1 MAETLVDITALNRS
15 SHPATLFYV
24 ADVEGSAP
32 VPYATLE
39 PNERKSQ
46 QSFAGHR
53 WRLTCNGCD
62 TSTEL
67 CATPDLE
74 LRIGGCACGDA
85 PIPEEF
91 YHHSKLVGVAGLRVR
106 AAAVVSAEAV
116 DAAAKILAEM
126 LRHSP
131 PSILARL
138 DAAGCA
144 VSVIGREQ
152 KTSDIPEHRAWA
164 RECATS
170 ACRRRRRRRRR
181 RSGPRTPLARASTAT
196 ACASPASLR
205 WRPARS
211 AARRPRRRR
220 SPPPPPRP
228 PPPRR
233 PPKRR
238 ATWTARR
245 AGSAGRFARRAAR
258 EFAVDR
264 ERPAL
269 QG

>member
-24 ADVEGSAP
+24 ADVDGSEP

-91 YHHSKLVGVAGLRVR
+91 YHHSKLVGVAGLRSGQ
-106 AAAVVSAEAV
+106 VSAEAV

-126 LRHSP
+126 LRHSL
-131 PSILARL
+131 ILARL

-144 VSVIGREQ
+144 AVIGREQ
-152 KTSDIPEHRAWA
+152 KTSDIPEHRRGRAG
-164 RECATS
+164 ATS
-170 ACRRRRRRRRR
+170 
-181 RSGPRTPLARASTAT
+181 GL
-196 ACASPASLR
+196 
-205 WRPARS
+205 
-211 AARRPRRRR
+211 
-220 SPPPPPRP
+220 PPPPPP
-228 PPPRR
+228 PPPQ
-233 PPKRR
+233 
-238 ATWTARR
+238 
-245 AGSAGRFARRAAR
+245 
-258 EFAVDR
+258 
-264 ERPAL
+264 RPAHAATSFGRDL
-269 QG
+269 CEPCH

>member
-1 MAETLVDITALNRS
+1 MDRNGELQPAAAEQPVVMAETLVDITALNRS

-24 ADVEGSAP
+24 ADVEGSEP

-53 WRLTCNGCD
+53 WRLTCNGCA

-106 AAAVVSAEAV
+106 AAAVVSADAV

-126 LRHSP
+126 LRHCP
-131 PSILARL
+131 PSILTRL

-170 ACRRRRRRRRR
+170 
-181 RSGPRTPLARASTAT
+181 GLPP
-196 ACASPASLR
+196 P
-205 WRPARS
+205 
-211 AARRPRRRR
+211 
-220 SPPPPPRP
+220 PPPPPRRHP
-228 PPPRR
+228 
-233 PPKRR
+233 
-238 ATWTARR
+238 
-245 AGSAGRFARRAAR
+245 AGRSYSRWLSAGRPASVRTG
-258 EFAVDR
+258 
-264 ERPAL
+264 RPE
-269 QG
+269 

>member
-1 MAETLVDITALNRS
+1 MSAFPEPRRAAHDVARLSEVCREWTQRPSAAGHQAAARRHGGGVVDITALNRS

-24 ADVEGSAP
+24 ADVEGSEP

-53 WRLTCNGCD
+53 WRLTCTGCE
-62 TSTEL
+62 TSTEV

-106 AAAVVSAEAV
+106 AAAVVSTDAV

-144 VSVIGREQ
+144 VSSSAASRRRATFRSTAPGRA
-152 KTSDIPEHRAWA
+152 SA
-164 RECATS
+164 RP

-181 RSGPRTPLARASTAT
+181 SGRRTPPPRVSTAT
-196 ACASPASLR
+196 A
-205 WRPARS
+205 
-211 AARRPRRRR
+211 
-220 SPPPPPRP
+220 
-228 PPPRR
+228 
-233 PPKRR
+233 
-238 ATWTARR
+238 
-245 AGSAGRFARRAAR
+245 
-258 EFAVDR
+258 V
-264 ERPAL
+264 
-269 QG
+269 